1 MSSLPII
8 YRTGKQRES
17 RSPAQIAAFVVG
29 LSWVVNGIGAFLIDP
44 NLATAY
50 VHGSGELFGVEVT
63 ANGWHALLHLLS
75 GVVGIAAAWRA
86 RAAFVYLLV
95 AGALY
100 IVMGT
105 WGIIAG
111 GASIGVIAVD
121 TSGDLVHVIEGM
133 VTFAA
138 GVLTLSWNTFVT
150 RRVGQP
156 TQGAPVR
163 NDGRTA

>member
-8 YRTGKQRES
+8 SRAGNQREP

-29 LSWVVNGIGAFLIDP
+29 VWWVANGIGAFSIDP
-44 NLATAY
+44 NLATGR

-75 GVVGIAAAWRA
+75 GVVGIAAARRPRAA
-86 RAAFVYLLV
+86 RAYLLV

-100 IVMGT
+100 IVLGS

-111 GASIGVIAVD
+111 RASIGVIAVD
-121 TSGDLVHVIEGM
+121 TSGDLVHVIEGL

-138 GVLTLSWNTFVT
+138 GILTLSWNAFAT
-150 RRVGQP
+150 RRV
-156 TQGAPVR
+156 R
-163 NDGRTA
+163 